1 MSMVCVIQKYF
12 PVWIVL
18 SICLLLIVGC
28 EATPTTP
35 QVADGEPATYQ
46 MEIDLLGTG
55 HEVLVDVQGKLKT
68 NVELSSADG
77 KVSLS
82 LKKGTIVMDKGGKPL
97 ELIHVAIDPS
107 LPLPPEDAYIIGV
120 AYDLR
125 PEGATFDPALMLTIS
140 YDPQEL
146 PEKVRESDVYIARY
160 DEASGWGRWSYKNV
174 DTNNN
179 RVTTQISS
187 LGRFAVLVP
196 MPPAPSQATPVAPTQ
211 PSRIVS
217 LKEALSNGKPTLAEF
232 GASTCIP
239 CKQMKP
245 ILEQLA
251 IEYEGKLNVVIVEV
265 YQQMELTRSYRI
277 MTIPTQIVFDSS
289 GKEITRHIG
298 LWPKEQ
304 IIAQL
309 KKMGVE

>member
-1 MSMVCVIQKYF
+1 
-12 PVWIVL
+12 
-18 SICLLLIVGC
+18 
-28 EATPTTP
+28 
-35 QVADGEPATYQ
+35 
-46 MEIDLLGTG
+46 
-55 HEVLVDVQGKLKT
+55 
-68 NVELSSADG
+68 
-77 KVSLS
+77 
-82 LKKGTIVMDKGGKPL
+82 MDKEGKPL
-97 ELIHVAIDPS
+97 ELIHVAIDSS

-120 AYDLR
+120 TYDLR
-125 PEGATFDPALMLTIS
+125 PEGATFDPPLMLTIS

-146 PEKVRESDVYIARY
+146 PEKVRDSDVYVAPY

-174 DTNNN
+174 DTSNN

-187 LGRFAVLVP
+187 LGRFAVLAP
-196 MPPAPSQATPVAPTQ
+196 MLPVPSQATPAAPAQ

-265 YQQMELTRSYRI
+265 YQQMELTRYYRI
-277 MTIPTQIVFDSS
+277 MTIPTQIVFDSN
-289 GKEITRHIG
+289 GREVTRHIG

-309 KKMGVE
+309 KKMGIE